1 MMKQRLLTAL
11 CAALITAPGH
21 ALVIQPEM
29 EFGSGNGNIRCAGS
43 ASAYANYVAC
53 ETDQRAINVQPPTA
67 RPEHCRKQDWM
78 RRFSLDG
85 HGEADAYA
93 TCEDNRLAGGKT
105 LQEGETEYGKNWQCT
120 GLADGI
126 RCQNAD
132 GHGFTLT
139 RQAQMLNVAD
149 VVERESVGVFLGEG
163 GEIGFAVSLVHGGAF

>member
-29 EFGSGNGNIRCAGS
+29 EFGSGNGNIRCAGY

-53 ETDQRAINVQPPTA
+53 ETDQRAINVQPPAA

-78 RRFSLDG
+78 RPFSLDG

-120 GLADGI
+120 GWQTASAAKTPTGTASRSRAKRNRFFRI
-126 RCQNAD
+126 A
-132 GHGFTLT
+132 
-139 RQAQMLNVAD
+139 
-149 VVERESVGVFLGEG
+149 S
-163 GEIGFAVSLVHGGAF
+163 